1 MVNTATLLICFRIM
15 WESNVKFLPILSWK
29 LLLRVQCNNFTYG
42 PYWKFN
48 LILKLFVNLSTYMCL
63 FSVLAALEGWV
74 NVYNGI
80 MFPSLNHAKIWML
93 QFTRLFVLRSDLFPM
108 NPKNKGHSYHNHFS
122 KPQSGS
128 LFFKGVVNIVCSNR
142 VVTVTHHRV
151 KCIFIL
157 NYLYMA
163 NI

>member
-1 MVNTATLLICFRIM
+1 MGIKCQFFT
-15 WESNVKFLPILSWK
+15 ILSWK

-108 NPKNKGHSYHNHFS
+108 NPKNKDTHTIIIFRNHSRVHCFL
-122 KPQSGS
+122 KVS
-128 LFFKGVVNIVCSNR
+128 LISFA
-142 VVTVTHHRV
+142 VTVSWLLHIIGWNV
-151 KCIFIL
+151 FLYLIIFTWQISRR
-157 NYLYMA
+157 MF
-163 NI
+163 